1 MNEEHQSDWD
11 YRDESFRDSIGT
23 IKDGKRNWVFPTQP
37 RGRLY
42 SARKIL
48 SYFYLLV
55 FFSLPFIKYNGHPL
69 LMLNVLERKFI
80 IFGYIFWPHDFF
92 IFGIA
97 MLTMILFVV
106 LFTVVFGRLFCG
118 WACPQT
124 IFLELV
130 FRRIE
135 YLIEGDSSA
144 QKALNKMPWNNYKII
159 RKSLKFFL
167 FFLLSFIISNTF
179 LAYIIGAD
187 ELFKIISEPVGQH
200 FGGFIAL
207 LLFTGVFYFVFAWF
221 REQACLIVCPYG
233 RLQGVLLDKNSIV
246 VAYDYVRGEQ
256 REKFR
261 KGETRTKGDC
271 IDCGL
276 CVRVCPTNID
286 IRNGT
291 QLECTNCTA
300 CIDACDHVM
309 ENVGLEKGLV
319 RYASEA
325 GIANKEK
332 LTINKRIIAY
342 SSVLFLLL
350 TVLVFLLVSRSD
362 IEATIVRTPGQLF
375 QEQPDERISNL
386 YNIKVINKTSNE
398 LTVRLK
404 LENVEG
410 EIQMVGDAIKVDKE
424 SNTQS
429 TFFVILPKSVVTER
443 KTEIKIGVYS
453 GEKRIEMIKTSFLG
467 PIKKKKK

>member
-1 MNEEHQSDWD
+1 MNEEHQNDWD

-37 RGRLY
+37 RGSLY

-124 IFLELV
+124 IFLEMV

-144 QKALNKMPWNNYKII
+144 QKALNKMPWNKYKIL
-159 RKSLKFFL
+159 RKSLKYFL

-200 FGGFIAL
+200 FVGFIAL

-261 KGETRTKGDC
+261 KGENRTKGDC

-276 CVRVCPTNID
+276 CVRVCPTGID

-350 TVLVFLLVSRSD
+350 TVLVFLLISRSD

-398 LTVRLK
+398 IPVRLT

-410 EIQMVGDAIKVDKE
+410 EIQMVGDAITVDKE

-429 TFFVILPKSVVTER
+429 TFFVILPKSIVTER
-443 KTEIKIGVYS
+443 KTEIRIGVYS
-453 GEKRIEMIKTSFLG
+453 GEKRIETIKTSFLG